1 MTKVK
6 PITKHNASNKT
17 IALQTGSSEVQMSFD
32 EAVELKQELTKEIFK
47 LSHQLGKS
55 EYIKISL
62 EDLKQSLEGYTLEW
76 EDVVG
81 FDFCVER
88 MERLYPE
95 TNHTASLLIERDTPY
110 EYMVTGYQYAGDHE
124 LLVDIGDIEDNF
136 SLEQVWGSDRLS
148 LNEVKACMS
157 DDLIQFVIDNPYFG
171 LKWDGEHITPRD
183 LIENGETKFF
193 SFSSNYDT

>member
-1 MTKVK
+1 METNV
-6 PITKHNASNKT
+6 KHNAANKT
-17 IALQTGSSEVQMSFD
+17 ISLQTGNAEVQLSLD
-32 EAVELKQELTKEIFK
+32 KALELKQELTEAISK
-47 LSHQLGKS
+47 LSHQLNKS

-62 EDLKQSLEGYTLEW
+62 DDLKQALEGYTLEW

-81 FDFCVER
+81 FDFCVDR

-95 TNHTASLLIERDTPY
+95 TNHAASLLIEKETPY
-110 EYMVTGYQYAGDHE
+110 EYIATGYQYEGDEE

-136 SLEQVWGSDRLS
+136 SLEQVWGSDTLS

-157 DDLIQFVIDNPYFG
+157 DDFIQFVIDNPYFG
-171 LKWDGEHITPRD
+171 LKWDGEHITPKD

-193 SFSSNYDT
+193 AFRTNYDA